1 MAAAPPSLPPLRR
14 FVTPLSEET
23 RDEIAARARV
33 APDELERWNP
43 HIFESRRPPGLITA
57 SDILFIEPP
66 QP

>member
-1 MAAAPPSLPPLRR
+1 M
-14 FVTPLSEET
+14 SEET
-23 RDEIAARARV
+23 RDEIAARAGV
-33 APDELERWNP
+33 APGDLELWNP